1 MFFTNFVKSFTMRCV
16 KFVAHVM
23 SSVDRIKVEAKKI
36 SVYICK
42 VGESVDIYNSVIWCL
57 G

>member
-36 SVYICK
+36 K
-42 VGESVDIYNSVIWCL
+42 RIYL
-57 G
+57 